1 MKNSIQDKPTFNI
14 STINEIMQDTD
25 FFYML
30 LETKRKLKNIEAKS
44 YLTMFIKGLAVAINY
59 ELSVCLEN
67 CGILEKDKFFKSNMK
82 NKVRKERQWL
92 HQNICNSNKIN
103 KKIQEM
109 GLDFSNE
116 VYDLNVVIK
125 NNKILDIN
133 FEQFGED
140 ENLDFWN
147 SVFYLNEQVIETI
160 FKVFDEKFES
170 NISKKLYKMTDAYIS
185 EKILNSIKNKINGK
199 RYSYQSYKLFSK
211 STVLDTI
218 DKIFILYRY
227 RLISSIIL
235 IEKVFYGK
243 ELKISIDPLFNLDFK
258 NYIRKYKAISICIVG
273 DELMKMNTDFSNSI
287 LKDISNQI
295 DAKFFPLNRKV
306 RDNIH
311 YSRINEFSN
320 EEIEYL
326 DTKQSEYL
334 NIIYKHFINKINLDI
349 NNDDIFMT
357 NFLKCCKAKG
367 LNAETIKENYEKLYL
382 EYYLTGKI

>member
-1 MKNSIQDKPTFNI
+1 M
-14 STINEIMQDTD
+14 
-25 FFYML
+25 
-30 LETKRKLKNIEAKS
+30 
-44 YLTMFIKGLAVAINY
+44 
-59 ELSVCLEN
+59 
-67 CGILEKDKFFKSNMK
+67 
-82 NKVRKERQWL
+82 
-92 HQNICNSNKIN
+92 
-103 KKIQEM
+103 
-109 GLDFSNE
+109 
-116 VYDLNVVIK
+116 NVVIK

>member
-1 MKNSIQDKPTFNI
+1 MKNNIQDKPIFDT
-14 STINEIMQDTD
+14 SAINEIMQDTY

-30 LETKRKLKNIEAKS
+30 LEIKRKLKNIEAKS
-44 YLTMFIKGLAVAINY
+44 YLTMFIKGLAVALNY

-67 CGILEKDKFFKSNMK
+67 CGIIEKDKFFKPNMK

-133 FEQFGED
+133 FEQFGDD

-170 NISKKLYKMTDAYIS
+170 NISKKLYEMTDVYIS
-185 EKILNSIKNKINGK
+185 GKVLNPIKNKINGK

-211 STVLDTI
+211 SIELDAI

-243 ELKISIDPLFNLDFK
+243 ELKISIEPLFSLDFK
-258 NYIRKYKAISICIVG
+258 NYIRKYKSISICIVG

-287 LKDISNQI
+287 LEEINNKI
-295 DAKFFPLNRKV
+295 DAKFFPLNRKM

-311 YSRINEFSN
+311 YSEINEFSN
-320 EEIEYL
+320 EEIDYL

-334 NIIYKHFINKINLDI
+334 NIIYKHFINKINLRY
-349 NNDDIFMT
+349 
-357 NFLKCCKAKG
+357 K
-367 LNAETIKENYEKLYL
+367 
-382 EYYLTGKI
+382 